1 MLPKTKITKQKLDE
15 YYRVLNQTENTMIY
29 MANKKNKITNQVT
42 TNQVTTNQ
50 VTLKQQSNLSIKQT
64 CDVSTQTNIE

>member
-42 TNQVTTNQ
+42 TNQVT
-50 VTLKQQSNLSIKQT
+50 LKQQSNLSIKQT